1 MFVFH
6 LFVLLFSGVFGGIS
20 KCMKNRF
27 RLKSKS
33 LVVQNETA
41 SSLWSAAA
49 ALGGAAG
56 GMSQYLTL
64 VQEGEG
70 MPSSLTF
77 VSQ

>member
-41 SSLWSAAA
+41 SSL
-49 ALGGAAG
+49 
-56 GMSQYLTL
+56 
-64 VQEGEG
+64 
-70 MPSSLTF
+70 
-77 VSQ
+77 